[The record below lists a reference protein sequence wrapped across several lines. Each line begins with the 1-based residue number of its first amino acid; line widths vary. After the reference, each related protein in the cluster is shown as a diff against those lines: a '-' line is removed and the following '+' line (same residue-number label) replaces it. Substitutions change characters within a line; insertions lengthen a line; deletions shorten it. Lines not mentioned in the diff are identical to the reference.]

1 MNNTGHENLPRVLG
15 ITMVKNERS
24 IIEAFVRHNI
34 RFLEKLVV
42 LDNGSIDGTGE
53 ILAELAV
60 EFPALMVVQD
70 ERFGY
75 TQSDIMTAMLH
86 QYQAAVR
93 ADFVIAIDADE
104 FLDVADD
111 ASFSAALS
119 QIPASGFGLVP
130 WCTYVVTPDFDP
142 ASEPDPLKAMH
153 WRRRQ
158 EAPQYFKVVIRL
170 DGASA
175 TDLSLV
181 QGNHMI
187 QSRTAREIPGVV
199 IRGLRMLHYPVRS
212 REQIVAKTVVG
223 WMAYLAVNPQAG
235 ESKLG
240 DQWRTNFRR
249 IVSGD
254 RLDHQALCEMSLLYS
269 QTPRKID
276 WTSDVIYEPSRLVY
290 ERRYSTGLMLDTVE
304 LLALSWEQSITNS
317 RRLAPTA
324 KIAALIGEEK
334 PLAESAEAVASVLPA
349 AEVVPS
355 PIAAVEELLAEGK
368 IDEALELL
376 SQSLAKQETAE
387 LWNDWATIQCAR
399 GQHDLAEQGYRR
411 ALYLEASH
419 RSSAVNLGIFL
430 MSRGRVQEGSSFIQQ
445 FASTL
450 TKDEQDTVAALSASF
465 AGTEQAQQVAAP
477 QIAFAPQK
485 KRFLV
490 VVRAGDNSLHPQWLQ
505 GSEARNWDMIVH
517 SFGNE
522 CPWQNEE
529 GVEIIRASGAEIQGP
544 KLRAIHALYERKKD
558 HFLSYEY
565 VFFPDDDLAADI
577 ETFNRIFLL
586 ADHFGLH
593 YAQPALTHDS
603 FMGAWGITMENRSF
617 LLRYTNFVEVMA
629 PVFSRAYLQLCAP
642 SFIENISGY
651 GLDLL
656 WSSWVPSPWK
666 IGILD
671 ACPVKHTRPFRVGK
685 LYETLKELGSNPDQ
699 ELVDLIRKWKL
710 VKEEEQIA
718 GRVVIPTAKITGGIL
733 RNQTKVTVQDGQGML
748 LLQSLLNGFPE
759 EITRDHEQA
768 IGLLLPVIQGTMD
781 CWSNYRL
788 VQPTS

>member
-1 MNNTGHENLPRVLG
+1 
-15 ITMVKNERS
+15 
-24 IIEAFVRHNI
+24 
-34 RFLEKLVV
+34 
-42 LDNGSIDGTGE
+42 
-53 ILAELAV
+53 
-60 EFPALMVVQD
+60 
-70 ERFGY
+70 
-75 TQSDIMTAMLH
+75 
-86 QYQAAVR
+86 
-93 ADFVIAIDADE
+93 
-104 FLDVADD
+104 
-111 ASFSAALS
+111 
-119 QIPASGFGLVP
+119 
-130 WCTYVVTPDFDP
+130 
-142 ASEPDPLKAMH
+142 
-153 WRRRQ
+153 
-158 EAPQYFKVVIRL
+158 
-170 DGASA
+170 
-175 TDLSLV
+175 
-181 QGNHMI
+181 
-187 QSRTAREIPGVV
+187 
-199 IRGLRMLHYPVRS
+199 
-212 REQIVAKTVVG
+212 
-223 WMAYLAVNPQAG
+223 
-235 ESKLG
+235 
-240 DQWRTNFRR
+240 
-249 IVSGD
+249 
-254 RLDHQALCEMSLLYS
+254 MSLLYS

-317 RRLAPTA
+317 RRLTPTA

-334 PLAESAEAVASVLPA
+334 STVAADA
-349 AEVVPS
+349 APPIPIVEVVPS
-355 PIAAVEELLAEGK
+355 SNAAVEGLISEGK
-368 IDEALELL
+368 LDEALELL

-788 VQPTS
+788 AQPTS

>member
-111 ASFSAALS
+111 TSFYAALS

-317 RRLAPTA
+317 RRLTPTA

-334 PLAESAEAVASVLPA
+334 STVAADA
-349 AEVVPS
+349 APPIPIVEVVPS
-355 PIAAVEELLAEGK
+355 SNAAVEGLISEGK
-368 IDEALELL
+368 LDEALELL

-788 VQPTS
+788 AQPTS